1 MKRRLAIL
9 LLACSMGA
17 LLPVSVEG
25 RLAVDRSVLGNG
37 LVLLTSEQSAL
48 PMVTLNLLLKA
59 GSRYDPAGAEG
70 LANLTARL
78 LTYGTRK
85 RTAIEISEL
94 LDFIG
99 AELSTA
105 SGDDLA
111 TINMTLL
118 RKHLPIGLELLAE
131 ILTESVFPAEEIER
145 QKQQVL
151 AAIRGKQEDPG
162 EIAQMKFMEALY
174 PKSPYGRPVEGTESS
189 VRGIEKGALQAFY
202 DRYYRP
208 DRAILAVV
216 GDVSHG
222 EITAAL
228 TESFKG
234 WKEGP
239 AVNEAAPDTT
249 PGAADFIRV
258 DKNITQANIV
268 IGHEGVPRDHPDYYA
283 IQVMNYILGGG
294 GFTSRLMDEVRN
306 QRGLAYSVYS
316 VFFGEKH
323 VGTFMI
329 NMQTKNETAGEAIR
343 IARQEM
349 RRLREEGVS
358 DEELEATK
366 AYLTGSFPLR
376 LDTNRRIA
384 GFLSRVEYFGLGLG
398 YVEQYPDL
406 IGAVTRQDVQRVA
419 RRYLQPEKL
428 MVVVVANQA
437 KAALK

>member
-1 MKRRLAIL
+1 VKRRLAIL
-9 LLACSMGA
+9 LLACSMAA

-25 RLAVDRSVLGNG
+25 RLAVERSVLGNG
-37 LVLLTSEQSAL
+37 LVLLTSEQNAL
-48 PMVTLNLLLKA
+48 PMVTFNLLLKA

-111 TINMTLL
+111 TISMTLL
-118 RKHLPIGLELLAE
+118 KKHLPIGLELLTE

-162 EIAQMKFMEALY
+162 EVAQMKFMESLY

-189 VRGIEKGALQAFY
+189 VRGIERGALQSFY

-208 DRAILAVV
+208 NRAILAVV
-216 GDVSHG
+216 GDFSHG

-239 AVNEAAPDTT
+239 AVTEAPPDTT
-249 PGAADFIRV
+249 PGPADFIRV

-343 IARQEM
+343 IAGEEM

-358 DEELEATK
+358 DEELEAAK

-384 GFLSRVEYFGLGLG
+384 GFLSHVEYFGLGLG

-419 RRYLQPEKL
+419 ARYLQPEKL
-428 MVVVVANQA
+428 VVVVVANQA